1 MMPRPLLV
9 RVTQCL
15 GPQGLKTGLSENS
28 VFSVFHPDAVD
39 LFSVYSNLEKVGWWA
54 LFKGKLDE

>member
-1 MMPRPLLV
+1 MMPRPLLA

-15 GPQGLKTGLSENS
+15 GPAGPQDRSSENS

-39 LFSVYSNLEKVGWWA
+39 LFSVCSNLEKVGWWA